1 MDGRVLGGPEVKAS
15 DVGGPEP
22 FRNQAQRPLV
32 GVGRWT
38 DGDTLSTKCVL
49 YHDLFSQR
57 AGIILPKLI
66 VESNPY
72 SLQWCDKIKQL
83 KTTKQSPEGWHSLL
97 AGREPAKFPS
107 AHRDN
112 LHLESD
118 KVRGRDTAYVKT
130 KGRDRPECMFAHVSI
145 KYLQKET
152 KRPIQERTHLG
163 QAF

>member
-1 MDGRVLGGPEVKAS
+1 MGLNLSEIRHKGHLLEWADGQMETRFPPNV
-15 DVGGPEP
+15 
-22 FRNQAQRPLV
+22 FC
-32 GVGRWT
+32 T
-38 DGDTLSTKCVL
+38 MTF
-49 YHDLFSQR
+49 FSQR